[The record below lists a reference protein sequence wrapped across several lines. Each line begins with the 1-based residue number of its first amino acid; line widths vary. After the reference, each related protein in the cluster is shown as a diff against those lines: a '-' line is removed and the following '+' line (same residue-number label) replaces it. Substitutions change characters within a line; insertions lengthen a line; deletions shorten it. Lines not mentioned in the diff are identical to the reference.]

1 MKLYLKY
8 FGLIAELM
16 KASEIDLEVSSG
28 ISVGELKSNLINGN
42 QELERISFS
51 VAVNQQ
57 MVTDDSVVCEE
68 NDEIA
73 LFPPF
78 AGG

>member
-1 MKLYLKY
+1 MKLNLKY

-16 KASEIDLEVSSG
+16 NTSELDLEVSSG

-57 MVTDDSVVCEE
+57 MVADDSFTCNE
-68 NDEIA
+68 NDEVA